1 LLYGGGLFL
10 LAIAMEERFL
20 FNVVA
25 AGLGPVC
32 FPAKWP
38 KETPSWVGT
47 GLVPANGTSFI
58 LSVRKNAVSRNLGL

>member
-1 LLYGGGLFL
+1 LT
-10 LAIAMEERFL
+10 IAMEERFL

-38 KETPSWVGT
+38 EGDPSWVGT
-47 GLVPANGTSFI
+47 GLVPANE
-58 LSVRKNAVSRNLGL
+58 VSERR